1 MNEGGEVNR
10 KPVQV
15 KLSDGKVHFVRPLK
29 QGEFRDNRNFID
41 PKSRSSEI
49 TIGAEIDGVTTVI
62 PSLWMTS
69 EGIKQFSDQDAAK
82 AAKAYMKENNV
93 IFPKHEGFDYVKR
106 SEAGGVASGPLA
118 RDKQ

>member
-10 KPVQV
+10 KHAQV
-15 KLSDGKVHFVRPLK
+15 ELSNKKTYFVRPLNK
-29 QGEFRDNRNFID
+29 NEYRDNRNFID

-49 TIGAEIDGVTTVI
+49 TIGAEIDGVIRVI

-69 EGIKQFSDQDAAK
+69 EGIKKFSEQDAAK

-93 IFPKHEGFDYVKR
+93 IFPKHEGFDYEKR
-106 SEAGGVASGPLA
+106 SKAGGVASGPLA
-118 RDKQ
+118 KNK